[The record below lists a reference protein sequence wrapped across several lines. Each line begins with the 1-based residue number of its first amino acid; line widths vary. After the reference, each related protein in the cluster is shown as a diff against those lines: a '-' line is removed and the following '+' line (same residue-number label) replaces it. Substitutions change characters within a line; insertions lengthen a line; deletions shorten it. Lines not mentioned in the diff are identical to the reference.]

1 MKREEKDRKNKKIKN
16 DKSKNETV
24 KNETLANEINKNE
37 TVKNET
43 ESKNEKV
50 KDKKVNVEIE
60 KKSKEEKKIKKQKKT
75 KEGKKQA
82 KEEKKKIKAEK
93 KQAKKEKK
101 EANRFV
107 QAMKRKWLID
117 GSRTLSLVLLILA
130 TFLGINTGMKVLDL
144 TPIDLTQEKLYTLT
158 DQSKERVKDI
168 DKDVHIY
175 FVGYPDDNA
184 DLLLAKQYKNANEK
198 IVAEAVDA
206 ESRPDLVEKYGIE
219 DTGSSGIIVECGDR
233 SKVLTASDLV
243 TYDSTTS
250 QTISIAEEKLTS
262 AIISVT
268 TDDIPKV
275 YFLEGYSDF
284 TLSYNM
290 YYLNAYLQNEI
301 TEVATLNILSTEKV
315 PDDCD
320 TLVITSPSQDF
331 NDTTKTAIIDY
342 INRGGNILW
351 LNAAMAVSAD
361 LPNVNEVLAL
371 YGVNPFDVG
380 VIRETTSSRM
390 VANSPDLVIPNLGY
404 SKITEDIYSDGIIL
418 ANPTKININEDAL
431 EGLNVV
437 ETDLAT
443 TSEGA
448 YFRTNFNNSSASPV
462 DGEETGSFLVGAE
475 LEKTITDA
483 NEETGESAVTSTL
496 IIYGENY
503 FISDYPFTQDSQYA
517 AIQVSTYNK
526 DLVLNSLAYLSDRE
540 EDITARKSTGTVTY
554 TATELQDTI
563 VRIII
568 FAVPAIIILV
578 GLIVWQKRRRKK

>member
-1 MKREEKDRKNKKIKN
+1 MKSEEENIKKEQKEKKDKI
-16 DKSKNETV
+16 
-24 KNETLANEINKNE
+24 
-37 TVKNET
+37 
-43 ESKNEKV
+43 EKV
-50 KDKKVNVEIE
+50 EKEKTKKE
-60 KKSKEEKKIKKQKKT
+60 KKT
-75 KEGKKQA
+75 KEEKKQA

-101 EANRFV
+101 ESNRFV

-130 TFLGINTGMKVLDL
+130 AFLGINTGMKVLDL

-158 DQSKERVKDI
+158 DESKERVKDI
-168 DKDVHIY
+168 DKDVHLY
-175 FVGYPDDNA
+175 FVGYTDDNA
-184 DLLLAKQYKNANEK
+184 DLALAKQYKDANER
-198 IVAEAVDA
+198 IVAEAVDE
-206 ESRPDLVEKYGIE
+206 ESRPDLVEKYGIQ

-243 TYDSTTS
+243 TYDSTTYE
-250 QTISIAEEKLTS
+250 TISIAEEKLTS

-284 TLSYNM
+284 TLDYNM
-290 YYLNAYLQNEI
+290 YYLSVYLENEI
-301 TEVATLNILSTEKV
+301 TEVDTLNILSTGNV

-331 NDTTKTAIIDY
+331 SNEAKTAIIDY

-351 LNAAMAVSAD
+351 LNAAMAISAD

-380 VIRETTSSRM
+380 AIRETDSSRM
-390 VANSPDLVIPNLGY
+390 VVNSPDLVIPSLGY
-404 SKITEDIYSDGIIL
+404 SKITEDIYSDGIIFRY
-418 ANPTKININEDAL
+418 PTKININEEGL
-431 EGLNVV
+431 EDLNVV
-437 ETDLAT
+437 ETDLVT
-443 TSEGA
+443 TSESS
-448 YFRTNFNNSSASPV
+448 YFRTDFNNSSAAAAE
-462 DGEETGSFLVGAE
+462 GEETGSFVVGAE
-475 LEKTITDA
+475 LEKTITEA
-483 NEETGESAVTSTL
+483 NEETGTSAVTSTL
-496 IIYGENY
+496 IIFGENY
-503 FISDYPFTQDSQYA
+503 FISDYPFTQESQYS
-517 AIQVSTYNK
+517 AIQVSSYNK

-554 TATELQDTI
+554 TATEQQDTI

-568 FAVPAIIILV
+568 FSVPAIIILV
-578 GLIVWQKRRRKK
+578 GIIVWQKRRRKK

>member
-1 MKREEKDRKNKKIKN
+1 MKSEEKNRKNKKIEN

-24 KNETLANEINKNE
+24 KSEILENETNKNE
-37 TVKNET
+37 TMKNET

-75 KEGKKQA
+75 KEGKKQE

-448 YFRTNFNNSSASPV
+448 YFRTNFNNSSASAEE
-462 DGEETGSFLVGAE
+462 GEETGSFLVGAE

-503 FISDYPFTQDSQYA
+503 FISDYPFTQESQYA

-568 FAVPAIIILV
+568 FAVPVIIILV